1 MTQSLAKRAGP
12 QSRKEAKDIHRVE
25 INYRGIFQKRL
36 GYNISHDIVYAAHS
50 EGKTA
55 FSNGRYSDDPQRN
68 GIPCANFA
76 FVSKSLGEEEL
87 EAIASAKMDV
97 DEADLVLVLDDTL
110 AKGLEP
116 WGHYGIRPINQKV
129 VEGGTILFVSRRKPE
144 ELKRLLEKKP
154 FKYNIAVLPGDRSFA
169 GLWYY
174 RDDNSDIRFLG
185 AVARVAPQILD
196 IETVVKYVR
205 GKYKDEKR
213 VEAAKEAFDSVVINE
228 VTPDDGMV
236 WPYEKP
242 VLPAWQDF
250 DEGIVVKSVKR
261 GFKMGPRGQNR
272 NPDFKRGTSKTQRPV
287 IRFDTCIKCTLC
299 WYDCPDECFDPT
311 PDGLFDVNYEYC
323 TGCGRCAQV
332 CPVND
337 CIVMVDELKFDNNNS
352 PWEQYTRE
360 PEHYVRVMEEKKGL
374 IREMP
379 SPVTGMGE
387 QFVELKSSVP
397 FKAKGAK

>member
-1 MTQSLAKRAGP
+1 MTQTVVKHGASHAG
-12 QSRKEAKDIHRVE
+12 KESKDIHRVE

-36 GYNISHDIVYAAHS
+36 GYNISHDIVYAAHA

-76 FVSKSLGEEEL
+76 FVSKSIGEEEL

-144 ELKRLLEKKP
+144 ELKRLLEKKT

-174 RDDNSDIRFLG
+174 RDDNSDVRFLG
-185 AVARVAPQILD
+185 AVARVAPHIVD
-196 IETVVKYVR
+196 IETVVNFIR
-205 GKYKDEKR
+205 SKYKDEKK
-213 VEAAKEAFDSVVINE
+213 VEAAKEAYDTVVVNE

-236 WPYEKP
+236 WPYAKP
-242 VLPAWQDF
+242 VLPSWQDF
-250 DEGIVVKSVKR
+250 QEGIAVKSVQR

-272 NPDFKRGTSKTQRPV
+272 NPDFKRGTSRSQRPV
-287 IRFDTCIKCTLC
+287 VRFDTCIKCTLC

-311 PDGLFDVNYEYC
+311 TDGLFDVNYEYC

-337 CIVMVDELKFDNNNS
+337 CIVMVDELKFENNES
-352 PWEQYTRE
+352 PWEQYTKN
-360 PEHYVRVMEEKKGL
+360 PENYVKVMEEKKGL
-374 IREMP
+374 TREIP
-379 SPVTGMGE
+379 SPVTGKGE
-387 QFVELKSSVP
+387 QFIELKEHVP
-397 FKAKGAK
+397 FKKKGGK